1 MGSER
6 IDNNSEIKSE
16 IADSAAA
23 VGEMESE
30 RFETKQHPSLEKSE
44 IKSEI
49 ADSVIPVEEMVKER
63 FEKHPSL
70 EKSYKDV
77 QKMFSSIR
85 LSLEEVEHVVN
96 IGDSQLESVNKEGS
110 SQFKS
115 KKEYIPLSLDQ
126 VLLRTDVKVTNASN
140 APILKWKII

>member
-1 MGSER
+1 
-6 IDNNSEIKSE
+6 
-16 IADSAAA
+16 
-23 VGEMESE
+23 
-30 RFETKQHPSLEKSE
+30 
-44 IKSEI
+44 
-49 ADSVIPVEEMVKER
+49 MVKKR
-63 FEKHPSL
+63 FEKHPL

-85 LSLEEVEHVVN
+85 LSLEEVEQVVN
-96 IGDSQLESVNKEGS
+96 PKEGV

>member
-6 IDNNSEIKSE
+6 VDNNSEIKSK
-16 IADSAAA
+16 IADSAAP

-49 ADSVIPVEEMVKER
+49 DDSVIPVEELVKER
-63 FEKHPSL
+63 FEKHPL

-77 QKMFSSIR
+77 QKMFNSIR
-85 LSLEEVEHVVN
+85 LSLEEVEQVVN
-96 IGDSQLESVNKEGS
+96 IGDSQLESVNKEGG